1 MTVRVR
7 TLPVEGRGESPYF
20 PAGLPARVEVMTTP
34 PPATVV
40 SPPAARARGPGQGWP
55 VAGRRNASLYV
66 RVVAVNATIL
76 LAAVIALIFTP
87 ATVSFPVTG
96 DEWAILA
103 VGLAVLVVANAVM
116 LRISFRGLTG
126 LVRRMET
133 LDLLQP
139 RERLPAMGGPETR
152 ALIAGFNT
160 MLDRLEAERRAS
172 VRRTI
177 RGMEAERQRIG
188 QELHDEIGQRLTG
201 ILLQLGRIHE
211 DAPAPLRAR
220 VEGVQEEARATI
232 DEVGALAHQVRPGV
246 LTDLG
251 LRSGLDALVGSL
263 RQYGTAW
270 VDASLPDRLPPMTS
284 EAELAVYRITQE
296 ALTNAARHADA
307 TRIAVAVDVTA
318 DELVLQVTDD
328 GRGLDDAA
336 GEDQGMRGMRERALL
351 IGGRLRIDSPP
362 SRGVRV
368 RLVVPAANLTG

>member
-1 MTVRVR
+1 VTVPAL
-7 TLPVEGRGESPYF
+7 TLPAAGRGESPYL
-20 PAGLPARVEVMTTP
+20 PAGLPTRVEVMTTP
-34 PPATVV
+34 PQAPLV
-40 SPPAARARGPGQGWP
+40 SLPAARARRPGQGRH
-55 VAGRRNASLYV
+55 VAGRRNTSLYA

-76 LAAVIALIFTP
+76 LAAVLALTFTP
-87 ATVSFPVTG
+87 ATVSFPVTA
-96 DEWAILA
+96 DEWTILG
-103 VGLAVLVVANAVM
+103 VGLALLVVANAVL
-116 LRISFRGLTG
+116 LRISFRGLTA
-126 LVRRMET
+126 LVRQMET

-139 RERLPAMGGPETR
+139 RERLPEMGGPETR

-177 RGMEAERQRIG
+177 TGMEAERQRIG

-201 ILLQLGRIHE
+201 VLLQLGRIHD
-211 DAPAPLRAR
+211 DAPASLRAR
-220 VEGVQEEARATI
+220 VEGVQEETRATI

-251 LRSGLDALVGSL
+251 LRSGLDALVDSF
-263 RQYGTAW
+263 RQHGTAR

-284 EAELAVYRITQE
+284 AAELAVYRITQE
-296 ALTNAARHADA
+296 ALTNAARHAEA
-307 TRIAVAVDVTA
+307 TRIAVAVDLTA

-368 RLVVPAANLTG
+368 RLAVPAANLTG

>member
-1 MTVRVR
+1 MTAP
-7 TLPVEGRGESPYF
+7 TPLAAGRGESPY
-20 PAGLPARVEVMTTP
+20 LPDELPTRVEVMTTSP
-34 PPATVV
+34 RADLAPLPA
-40 SPPAARARGPGQGWP
+40 
-55 VAGRRNASLYV
+55 AGRRNTSLYA

-76 LAAVIALIFTP
+76 LAAVVALTITP
-87 ATVSFPVTG
+87 ATVSAPVTG
-96 DEWAILA
+96 EEWTILG
-103 VGLAVLVVANAVM
+103 VGLVLLVVADAVL
-116 LRISFRGLTG
+116 LRISFRGLTA

-152 ALIAGFNT
+152 ALIDGVNT

-172 VRRTI
+172 LRRTI
-177 RGMEAERQRIG
+177 TGMEAERRRIG

-201 ILLQLGRIHE
+201 ILLQLGRIHD
-211 DAPAPLRAR
+211 DAPMPLQAR
-220 VEGVQEEARATI
+220 VAGVQEEARATI

-251 LRSGLDALVGSL
+251 LRSGLDALVDSF
-263 RQYGTAW
+263 RQYGTAR
-270 VDASLPDRLPPMTS
+270 VHAVLPERLPPMTS

-296 ALTNAARHADA
+296 ALTNAARHASA
-307 TRIAVAVDVTA
+307 TRIVVAVQLTA
-318 DELVLQVTDD
+318 DDLLLQVTDD
-328 GRGLDDAA
+328 GRGLDDAT

-368 RLVVPAANLTG
+368 ALAVPAGNLTG